1 VCSSDL
7 GSTVCV
13 LSDGR
18 ETEVPRASST
28 RELVGLA
35 KAAGVR
41 IHAVSLGSE
50 GRPAD
55 VSLRA
60 TLDRQLVFESMP
72 VSIRVA
78 VDQVGYEGR
87 RATVRVLSR
96 NPEARVL
103 AEKMVTLGDHAGATL
118 EFVPEPRSPG
128 EAPIVV
134 REYRVRVEPLPG
146 ESDVENNERRVFVQI
161 TGQRI
166 RVMVIENEPSWDT
179 RFVIR
184 ALERDPQV
192 ELTSVL
198 GLGVLHKN
206 IGGRTVKIPRRL
218 IRRHSAGG
226 YLRAENT
233 DGVLSAES
241 LAEQDVI
248 VLGRGINGLLTE
260 ENARAMAARV
270 AETGGNVIFLRVPP
284 APVDSPVARAL
295 EGISPVKWTSD
306 LERGGVVRVS
316 DDAGAIAPLDAFV
329 STDGGD
335 VMAEL
340 PGVRAVTRIDGA
352 RSFSTMWL
360 THEDAG
366 ETQAAIAHA
375 RVGRGQALAVMTE
388 GLWRWALLPENLG
401 AHDSVYQMFWSRTVR
416 WLALGGDF
424 LPGQAV
430 SLSSSAVFAAP
441 GETVTAIVR
450 TRTADELVGDLQ
462 LVHIDPDGKESSVA
476 FAVDEAERSMR
487 LGTVLASGEGVHEF
501 RLDTP
506 HLLPPT
512 QSVRFAVYDD
522 RAELRDT
529 SADQELLRAIASGT
543 GGEVLAIDERD
554 RLADLLEL
562 EKVVRE
568 EDVKYARLIAWD
580 SPWLFGVIVL
590 LLVGEWIWRRA
601 IA

>member
-1 VCSSDL
+1 MNGMEFRFDPVLAPIFVLLFAVVSIAIAWRAGIIKPLALRIVSVCLLSIVLLSPVVMTPIPDERGAPVLVMLVDGSRSMATRDQPVGDTPIGRLDAVRRTYLDANYLRMLSSVAAVRVRTFDEHVRELSSEQSQVFEPDGDRTDL
-7 GSTVCV
+7 HAALQETIDGLPAGSTVCV

-198 GLGVLHKN
+198 GLDRK
-206 IGGRTVKIPRRL
+206 
-218 IRRHSAGG
+218 S
-226 YLRAENT
+226 
-233 DGVLSAES
+233 
-241 LAEQDVI
+241 
-248 VLGRGINGLLTE
+248 
-260 ENARAMAARV
+260 
-270 AETGGNVIFLRVPP
+270 
-284 APVDSPVARAL
+284 
-295 EGISPVKWTSD
+295 
-306 LERGGVVRVS
+306 VV
-316 DDAGAIAPLDAFV
+316 
-329 STDGGD
+329 
-335 VMAEL
+335 
-340 PGVRAVTRIDGA
+340 
-352 RSFSTMWL
+352 
-360 THEDAG
+360 
-366 ETQAAIAHA
+366 
-375 RVGRGQALAVMTE
+375 
-388 GLWRWALLPENLG
+388 
-401 AHDSVYQMFWSRTVR
+401 
-416 WLALGGDF
+416 
-424 LPGQAV
+424 
-430 SLSSSAVFAAP
+430 
-441 GETVTAIVR
+441 
-450 TRTADELVGDLQ
+450 
-462 LVHIDPDGKESSVA
+462 
-476 FAVDEAERSMR
+476 
-487 LGTVLASGEGVHEF
+487 
-501 RLDTP
+501 
-506 HLLPPT
+506 
-512 QSVRFAVYDD
+512 
-522 RAELRDT
+522 
-529 SADQELLRAIASGT
+529 
-543 GGEVLAIDERD
+543 
-554 RLADLLEL
+554 
-562 EKVVRE
+562 
-568 EDVKYARLIAWD
+568 
-580 SPWLFGVIVL
+580 
-590 LLVGEWIWRRA
+590 
-601 IA
+601 